1 MTDSLAMNRLKKYL
15 TPLMT
20 GLIVLSLNSC
30 ASSPA
35 NRQSDNASSPTVET
49 ANMSSTTLSDSAA
62 LTPAQPQQST
72 PVASQPLNATGST
85 AQAKNTVTLNIY
97 QADNQCQTLVP
108 EKVALP
114 ASNAVDD
121 AVGQVLKQADSGDF
135 DLAGYRVQVNPKSR
149 VATVDFRLSP
159 NSRRQFVSLS
169 SCEQFAL
176 FGSLRKTLTN
186 NSRLKI
192 KNVRFTERG
201 QEIVI

>member
-1 MTDSLAMNRLKKYL
+1 MTHVLAMNRLKKYL
-15 TPLMT
+15 TPLIT

-30 ASSPA
+30 ASSP
-35 NRQSDNASSPTVET
+35 NNQPSDKSNSPSTGLSARAAS
-49 ANMSSTTLSDSAA
+49 
-62 LTPAQPQQST
+62 TPAQPQQEI
-72 PVASQPLNATGST
+72 PVASQPLNATGASP
-85 AQAKNTVTLNIY
+85 QGKGKVTLNIY
-97 QADNQCQTLVP
+97 QADNQCQTLVA
-108 EKVALP
+108 EKVAVP
-114 ASNAVDD
+114 ATSVVDA
-121 AVGQVLKQADSGDF
+121 AVGQVLRQAESGDF